1 MKRTIM
7 TIIVTL
13 TLLNWVVSGIV
24 CHTIV
29 KRNNRINNEKIE
41 QVKTERDESF
51 VERDKLEQ
59 ELNDQISDLNDDI
72 YNIING
78 KDYEVTIYHGGKTY
92 TYTHKNDNTKI
103 GQILHLSNDSV
114 TEIQD

>member
-13 TLLNWVVSGIV
+13 TLLNCVACGIA
-24 CHTIV
+24 CHAIV

-41 QVKTERDESF
+41 QIKVKMIESL

-59 ELNDQISDLNDDI
+59 ELNDQINDLNDDI
-72 YNIING
+72 YNIIND
-78 KDYEVTIYHGGKTY
+78 KDYKVTIIHDGTTY
-92 TYTHKNDNTKI
+92 TYTRKNDKTKL
-103 GQILHLSNDSV
+103 GKFLKLSKKSV
-114 TEIQD
+114 SKISD